1 MITFQIYL
9 ILEIISKFKHIL
21 QRYSFVLIFESKS
34 FLLFLKQFF
43 SWSKECLNYKL

>member
-9 ILEIISKFKHIL
+9 ILEIILKFKHIL

-34 FLLFLKQFF
+34 FFTFF
-43 SWSKECLNYKL
+43 IIKRMSQL